1 MKTKEKKKN
10 KGKKALIIIAS
21 IIGVLI
27 ILCGVFALINFIG
40 YQSNRNF
47 IKTIPAVEYENQ
59 LEPTVADDGY
69 YTFVTDDNLRV
80 MQLTDIHIGAGFMS
94 IKKDTKALNAVAA
107 MIAAEKPDLVVVT
120 GDIAYPVTFQSGT
133 FNNKTSARLF
143 AELMEQLGVYWAMTF
158 GNHDTESYSYFNR
171 EEICDFYTS
180 GEFSHCLLQAGPKDV
195 DGEGNY
201 IINVKNTAGKIVQS
215 LIMMDS
221 QAYMNNENVF
231 ASVIMKYDRI
241 HDNQVEWYKNEIQ
254 ALTDENGGEVP
265 KSMAFFHIPLIE
277 YRDAWQEY
285 VNNNKQD
292 TENAKLIYG
301 TVGEKDDNIFCPDEN
316 CGLFDAALELGS
328 TQAFF
333 CGHDH
338 LNNFQINYK
347 GINLTYG
354 YSIDYLAY
362 FGIAKYGAQRGCT
375 MININQDGSFTS
387 TLENY
392 YQDKYSAVN
401 AKENVSMEPMTPIY

>member
-94 IKKDTKALNAVAA
+94 IQKDTKALNAVAA

-375 MININQDGSFTS
+375 MINIHQDGSFTS

>member
-1 MKTKEKKKN
+1 
-10 KGKKALIIIAS
+10 
-21 IIGVLI
+21 
-27 ILCGVFALINFIG
+27 
-40 YQSNRNF
+40 
-47 IKTIPAVEYENQ
+47 
-59 LEPTVADDGY
+59 
-69 YTFVTDDNLRV
+69 
-80 MQLTDIHIGAGFMS
+80 
-94 IKKDTKALNAVAA
+94 
-107 MIAAEKPDLVVVT
+107 
-120 GDIAYPVTFQSGT
+120 
-133 FNNKTSARLF
+133 
-143 AELMEQLGVYWAMTF
+143 
-158 GNHDTESYSYFNR
+158 
-171 EEICDFYTS
+171 
-180 GEFSHCLLQAGPKDV
+180 
-195 DGEGNY
+195 
-201 IINVKNTAGKIVQS
+201 
-215 LIMMDS
+215 
-221 QAYMNNENVF
+221 
-231 ASVIMKYDRI
+231 
-241 HDNQVEWYKNEIQ
+241 
-254 ALTDENGGEVP
+254 
-265 KSMAFFHIPLIE
+265 MAFFHIPLIE

-316 CGLFDAALELGS
+316 CGLFGAALELGS